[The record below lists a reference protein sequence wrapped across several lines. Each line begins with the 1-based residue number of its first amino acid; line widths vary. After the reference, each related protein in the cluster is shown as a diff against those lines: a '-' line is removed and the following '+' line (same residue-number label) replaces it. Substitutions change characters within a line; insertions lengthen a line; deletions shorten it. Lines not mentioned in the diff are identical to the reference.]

1 MRALRDVSRSND
13 ESMFRNMDEKFD
25 TKDRENIL
33 KTEGRV
39 CEQSLRSFVR
49 C

>member
-1 MRALRDVSRSND
+1 
-13 ESMFRNMDEKFD
+13 MFRNMDEKFD

-39 CEQSLRSFVR
+39 CGQPLRAKKTVELF
-49 C
+49 